1 MRKALIGLIL
11 AASTMTSAAA
21 LAQDWRDRGHG
32 GHERSQNGNEER
44 AARTE
49 QHQQHQQQ
57 QVQQPQQQPA
67 QAQAVERRGN
77 WRSSGETRG
86 NWQGNADRANRGN
99 WQGNNGGNWRGNDR
113 GNNQSIYP
121 QAWQGNPND
130 PQLQHYRELERRN
143 QQRYGNDGRN
153 DRGNWRGDR
162 NGRNDRGDWRGDR
175 NGRTNW
181 NREWRNDRRY
191 DWQGYRYSNR
201 NLFHVGPYYSPYRG
215 YGYNRF
221 SIGIFLDPL
230 FYGRDYWIGDPWEY
244 RLPPAYPGTEWVRY
258 YNDVLLVD
266 VDTGEVVDVI
276 YDFFW

>member
-1 MRKALIGLIL
+1 MRKALIGLVL

-21 LAQDWRDRGHG
+21 LAQDWRDHNRG
-32 GHERSQNGNEER
+32 GHERSQNGNEAR

-49 QHQQHQQQ
+49 QRQQQNTQPQ
-57 QVQQPQQQPA
+57 QVQQPQQRA
-67 QAQAVERRGN
+67 QVQTYER
-77 WRSSGETRG
+77 RG
-86 NWQGNADRANRGN
+86 NWQGNADRGNRGN
-99 WQGNNGGNWRGNDR
+99 WQGNNNGNWRGNDR
-113 GNNQSIYP
+113 ANGQSIYP

-130 PQLQHYRELERRN
+130 PRLQRYQELERRN

-153 DRGNWRGDR
+153 WSGDR

-175 NGRTNW
+175 GGRTSW
-181 NREWRNDRRY
+181 NRNWRGDQRY
-191 DWQGYRYSNR
+191 DWQRYRYSNR

-266 VDTGEVVDVI
+266 IDTGEVVDVI